1 MAVRPRV
8 VRRQSMPGVQQMQ
21 TQDVDNFERRG
32 NVVLSDALRIGQ
44 SLSERL
50 PSGLS
55 ITLQAIDLVQI

>member
-1 MAVRPRV
+1 
-8 VRRQSMPGVQQMQ
+8 MQ